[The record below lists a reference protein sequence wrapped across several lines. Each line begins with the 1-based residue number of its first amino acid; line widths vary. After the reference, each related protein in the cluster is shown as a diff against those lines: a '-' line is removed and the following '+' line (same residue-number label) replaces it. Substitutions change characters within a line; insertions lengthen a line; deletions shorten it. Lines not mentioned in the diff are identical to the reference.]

1 MSKEDE
7 DKYRNI
13 LLKQDKIFLEELQ
26 SKPKDE
32 ILKFFIQEQIKEIE
46 SSDNPDFNR
55 LDELQDKLISLETDE
70 TIQKTEEIN
79 TNNELIETQNQEIKE
94 QLNSI
99 QNSLT

>member
-7 DKYRNI
+7 DKYRDI

-32 ILKFFIQEQIKEIE
+32 ILKFLIQEQIKEIE
-46 SSDNPDFNR
+46 SSNNPDFNG
-55 LDELQDKLISLETDE
+55 LDELQDTLISLQKDE
-70 TIQKTEEIN
+70 TQA
-79 TNNELIETQNQEIKE
+79 NNETINNNQEIKE